1 MKKIIL
7 LLMAV
12 TFMTLCACNNTNTV
26 DLTDE
31 PSQTT
36 SIIASD
42 QEETTEQIPKIEE
55 EQNKIDEI
63 IDSNVEIILTMFSND
78 NSVTIEQYVE
88 EQNAYNPDR
97 NYYVYDDTHYAF
109 VMKDSERKDYL
120 ENLIDAGTLDEAFK
134 ECFQS
139 EACNGA
145 FLTMD
150 YNDDFSEFIFYVDK
164 EKYDGIGVFAP
175 IMPVMTSAFVSDAI
189 QAYKLVPLDERSC
202 TVIVIDNDTQ
212 EILYDSS
219 KIE

>member
-12 TFMTLCACNNTNTV
+12 AFMTLCACNNTNTV

-31 PSQTT
+31 PNQTASVIT
-36 SIIASD
+36 SD

-63 IDSNVEIILTMFSND
+63 IDSDVEIILTMISYD

-88 EQNAYNPDR
+88 EQNTNNPDR

-109 VMKDSERKDYL
+109 IIKESERQEYI
-120 ENLIDAGTLDEAFK
+120 NSLIDDDMIDEAFK

-150 YNDDFSEFIFYVDK
+150 YNDSFSEFKFYVDK
-164 EKYDGIGVFAP
+164 EKYNGIGLFAP
-175 IMPVMTSAFVSDAI
+175 LIPVMTSAAVSDTI

-212 EILYDSS
+212 EVLYDSS
-219 KIE
+219 KTE